1 MLFQWSKAMG
11 FPCDWRLPWG
21 QPPPGLRVGEAG
33 ANVASGDAKTLTFTT
48 QMGWD
53 AQGMAAQLGW
63 DTG

>member
-1 MLFQWSKAMG
+1 VIG
-11 FPCDWRLPWG
+11 GYPGG
-21 QPPPGLRVGEAG
+21 QPPPGAPGGEAG